1 MLPSCGKLNITEKLA
16 EAIRFSSHVPSA
28 RRAISVSIFF
38 EYLRFLRS
46 QKKLWMIPLVLI
58 LLALGS
64 LAALGHVAAV
74 LPFIYALF

>member
-1 MLPSCGKLNITEKLA
+1 
-16 EAIRFSSHVPSA
+16 
-28 RRAISVSIFF
+28 VSIFF